1 VLYDLVCSVNSRI
14 ITGDS
19 LSNQEKN
26 NAIDT
31 ILSSRNLEDMVLK
44 SARKLDSKNISSRTA
59 MYPAIFIPTDEERD
73 SRLRL
78 ITGELPKTKILSD
91 NAYELE
97 IMRLI
102 ALWGRGKEKADDI
115 LKITEKRLAKACFS
129 TFCSKGECTGAV
141 MAFLRF
147 WAAYKP
153 DDIERQKEIIAQMKP
168 YRDGRSSW
176 RKGLDLPLFYTF
188 SAFSECAYEAV
199 EEELL
204 YCKNLL
210 WNSLNRPWLN
220 EPYNLLRKYVVKN
233 ALCRIPEYEFVEN
246 TNFYIG
252 DDGRWHAEI
261 IKT

>member
-1 VLYDLVCSVNSRI
+1 MLYDLVCSVNSRM
-14 ITGDS
+14 ITGDK
-19 LSNQEKN
+19 LSEQEKSN
-26 NAIDT
+26 VIDT
-31 ILSSRNLEDMVLK
+31 ILSSRNLEDMVSK
-44 SARKLDSKNISSRTA
+44 SAKKLDSKNISSRTV

-78 ITGELPKTKILSD
+78 ITGELPKTKMLSD

-102 ALWGRGKEKADDI
+102 ALWGREKADDI
-115 LKITEKRLAKACFS
+115 LKIIEKRLLRACFS
-129 TFCSKGECTGAV
+129 TFCSEGECIGAV

-147 WAAYKP
+147 WAAYRP
-153 DDIERQKEIIAQMKP
+153 GDIERQKEIIAQMKP
-168 YRDGRSSW
+168 HRDGHGSW
-176 RKGLDLPLFYTF
+176 RRGLDLPLFYTY
-188 SAFSECAYEAV
+188 SVFSECAYEAV

-204 YCKNLL
+204 HCRNLL
-210 WNSLNRPWLN
+210 WNSLNKPWLN

-233 ALCRIPEYEFVEN
+233 ALSRIPEYEFVEN

-252 DDGRWHAEI
+252 NDGRWHAEI

>member
-1 VLYDLVCSVNSRI
+1 
-14 ITGDS
+14 
-19 LSNQEKN
+19 
-26 NAIDT
+26 
-31 ILSSRNLEDMVLK
+31 MVSK
-44 SARKLDSKNISSRTA
+44 SAKKLDSKNISSRAA
-59 MYPAIFIPTDEERD
+59 MYPAIFVPSDEERD

-78 ITGELPKTKILSD
+78 ITGELPKTRILSD

-102 ALWGRGKEKADDI
+102 ALWGREKERADDI

-129 TFCSKGECTGAV
+129 TFCSKGECIGAV

-153 DDIERQKEIIAQMKP
+153 GDIERQKEIIAQLKP
-168 YRDGRSSW
+168 YRDGHGLW
-176 RKGLDLPLFYTF
+176 RKGLDLPAFYTF

-204 YCKNLL
+204 YCRNRLWDLL
-210 WNSLNRPWLN
+210 NKSWLN
-220 EPYNLLRKYVVKN
+220 EPYNLLRKQVVKN
-233 ALCRIPEYEFVEN
+233 ALSRIPEYGFVGN

-261 IKT
+261 MKT